1 MAEYD
6 NKNSGT
12 LFKNDKGD
20 NPARPDYSGNVDVN
34 GRKYRLAAWIK
45 ESKATGNKFL
55 SLKFTEVT
63 EPERPAIVD
72 EEDKKIDD
80 EIPDELPF

>member
-20 NPARPDYSGNVDVN
+20 NPVRPDYSGKVDVN
-34 GRKYRLAAWIK
+34 CRKYCLAEWIR
-45 ESKATGNKFL
+45 EAKATCNKFL

-72 EEDKKIDD
+72 KEDKKIDD